1 MISIEGLRKYY
12 GSHEVLKGISLQL
25 ETGRVYGIV
34 GDNGAGKTTFFR
46 CLAGLESYAGQIE
59 RPPHFKDRTGL
70 LPTDPYFMSFMTG
83 AEYLRLLCQARGAAV
98 ADVGQ
103 FNLFELPLQQYADTY
118 STGMKK
124 KLALTGLLLQGN
136 DFFLLDEPYNG
147 VDMHSNMLI
156 NKLLKAMKSQGK
168 TILLSSH
175 IFANLRELCDEILW
189 LQAGSFSQRV
199 LPADFDALEQAMS
212 AAPGQEAV
220 LARLLAR

>member
-1 MISIEGLRKYY
+1 MIKIEGLRKYY
-12 GSHEVLKGISLQL
+12 GSQPVLQGISLQL
-25 ETGRVYGIV
+25 ETGRVYGIA

-46 CLAGLESYAGQIE
+46 CLAGLESYAGHIT
-59 RPPHFKDRTGL
+59 RPPHFRDRTGL
-70 LPTDPYFMSFMTG
+70 LPTDPYFLSFMTG
-83 AEYLRLLCQARGAAV
+83 AEYLRLLCQARGTAV
-98 ADVGQ
+98 GDVES
-103 FNLFELPLQQYADTY
+103 FNLFELPLHQYADTY

-124 KLALTGLLLQGN
+124 KLALTALLLQGN

-175 IFANLRELCDEILW
+175 IFANLRDVCDEILW

-199 LPADFDALEQAMS
+199 LPSDFDALEQAMG
-212 AAPGQEAV
+212 AAAGREEV

>member
-1 MISIEGLRKYY
+1 MIKIEGLRKYY
-12 GSHEVLKGISLQL
+12 GSQQVLQGISLQL
-25 ETGRVYGIV
+25 EMGRAYGIV

-46 CLAGLESYAGQIE
+46 CLAGLESYAGHIT

-70 LPTDPYFMSFMTG
+70 LPTDPYFLSFMTG
-83 AEYLRLLCQARGAAV
+83 AEYLRLLCQARGTEV
-98 ADVGQ
+98 ADVES
-103 FNLFELPLQQYADTY
+103 FNLFELPLHQYADTY

-124 KLALTGLLLQGN
+124 KLALTALLLQGN

-147 VDMHSNMLI
+147 VDMQSNVLI

-175 IFANLRELCDEILW
+175 IFANLRDVCDEILW
-189 LQAGSFSQRV
+189 LQAGSISQRV
-199 LPADFDALEQAMS
+199 LPPDFDALEQSMG
-212 AAPGQEAV
+212 AAAGREEV

>member
-1 MISIEGLRKYY
+1 MIKIEGLRKYY
-12 GSHEVLKGISLQL
+12 GSQQVLQGISLQL
-25 ETGRVYGIV
+25 EMGRAYGIV

-46 CLAGLESYAGQIE
+46 CLAGLESYAGHIT

-70 LPTDPYFMSFMTG
+70 LPTDPYFLSFMTG
-83 AEYLRLLCQARGAAV
+83 AEYLRLLCQARGTEV
-98 ADVGQ
+98 ADVES
-103 FNLFELPLQQYADTY
+103 FNLFELPLHQYADTY

-124 KLALTGLLLQGN
+124 KLALTALLLQGN

-147 VDMHSNMLI
+147 VDMQSNVLI

-175 IFANLRELCDEILW
+175 IFANLRDVCDEIFW
-189 LQAGSFSQRV
+189 LQAGSISQRV
-199 LPADFDALEQAMS
+199 LPPDFDALEQSMG
-212 AAPGQEAV
+212 AAAGREEV